1 MLSIGSLANIKHVL
15 QKELFNGCGERLLSV
30 VTVTKT
36 FKKKR
41 ACYLC
46 VATTPPPVPVV
57 TVCLVK
63 QTEQK
68 DGEYKKK
75 RIWQLDEIKWLDG
88 RSEQFDIHEF
98 DVQVEKLYKWYALNL
113 HERQNFLAVLY
124 KQIHK
129 YGRGVKAEFRNI
141 PGAWLMDKSPEKL
154 MGMGGA
160 GTGSAGT
167 DARARDGLRKN
178 GAETEDEEES
188 ELPEFTALTDKEA
201 NELSKLFNEC
211 DYAVKDAELL
221 IEKLSKELHDLDG
234 VSWAANRKT
243 VCAIHYELMRNR
255 WGLGKTFYIN
265 FLYGG
270 IFILGHNGY

>member
-30 VTVTKT
+30 VTVIKT

-46 VATTPPPVPVV
+46 VVTTTPPPGPKV

-88 RSEQFDIHEF
+88 RSEQFDVHEF
-98 DVQVEKLYKWYALNL
+98 DIQVEKLYKWYALNL

-129 YGRGVKAEFRNI
+129 YARDPKAEFRNV
-141 PGAWLMDKSPEKL
+141 PSAWLLDKSPEKL
-154 MGMGGA
+154 MGMNGG
-160 GTGSAGT
+160 GRGSVRGSSAI
-167 DARARDGLRKN
+167 RDGSGRDGFRKN
-178 GAETEDEEES
+178 GGETEDEEES
-188 ELPEFTALTDKEA
+188 EFTEFTALTDKEA

-221 IEKLSKELHDLDG
+221 IEKLSKELQDLDG
-234 VSWAANRKT
+234 VS
-243 VCAIHYELMRNR
+243 IHIHRV
-255 WGLGKTFYIN
+255 
-265 FLYGG
+265 
-270 IFILGHNGY
+270 

>member
-15 QKELFNGCGERLLSV
+15 QKELFNGCGEHLLSV

-46 VATTPPPVPVV
+46 VATTPPPIPQV
-57 TVCLVK
+57 TVCLIK

-98 DVQVEKLYKWYALNL
+98 DIQVEKLYKWYALNL

-124 KQIHK
+124 KQIQK
-129 YGRGVKAEFRNI
+129 YARGTKAEFRNV
-141 PGAWLMDKSPEKL
+141 PGAWLLDKSPEKL
-154 MGMGGA
+154 MGMGGNRVR
-160 GTGSAGT
+160 GSSAVG
-167 DARARDGLRKN
+167 DGIERKN
-178 GAETEDEEES
+178 GVETEDEEES
-188 ELPEFTALTDKEA
+188 EFPEFTALTDKEA
-201 NELSKLFNEC
+201 NQLSTLFNEC

-221 IEKLSKELHDLDG
+221 IEKLTKELTDLDG
-234 VSWAANRKT
+234 VSKSLDIIKNY
-243 VCAIHYELMRNR
+243 CYSP
-255 WGLGKTFYIN
+255 
-265 FLYGG
+265 
-270 IFILGHNGY
+270 

>member
-15 QKELFNGCGERLLSV
+15 QKELFNGCDERLLSV

-46 VATTPPPVPVV
+46 VVTTPPPLPVV

-63 QTEQK
+63 QAEQK

-75 RIWQLDEIKWLDG
+75 RSWQLDDIKWLDG

-124 KQIHK
+124 KQIQKH
-129 YGRGVKAEFRNI
+129 GRRGAKAEFRNI
-141 PGAWLMDKSPEKL
+141 PSAWLVDKSPEKL
-154 MGMGGA
+154 PGVGG
-160 GTGSAGT
+160 GGSGAVG
-167 DARARDGLRKN
+167 AAEREVRDGLRKN

-188 ELPEFTALTDKEA
+188 EFQEFTALTDKEA
-201 NELSKLFNEC
+201 TELTKLFSEC
-211 DYAVKDAELL
+211 DYAVKDAEML
-221 IEKLSKELHDLDG
+221 IEKLSQELHDLDG
-234 VSWAANRKT
+234 VR
-243 VCAIHYELMRNR
+243 VL
-255 WGLGKTFYIN
+255 
-265 FLYGG
+265 
-270 IFILGHNGY
+270 

>member
-46 VATTPPPVPVV
+46 VATTPPPVPQV

-68 DGEYKKK
+68 DGDYKKK
-75 RIWQLDEIKWLDG
+75 RIWQLDEIKWVDG

-113 HERQNFLAVLY
+113 HERQNFIAVLY

-129 YGRGVKAEFRNI
+129 YARGAKAEFRNI
-141 PGAWLMDKSPEKL
+141 PPAWLLDKSPEKL
-154 MGMGGA
+154 MGIDGSGRDSIR
-160 GTGSAGT
+160 GTSAV
-167 DARARDGLRKN
+167 RDGIGRDELRKN
-178 GAETEDEEES
+178 GGETEDEEEM
-188 ELPEFTALTDKEA
+188 EFTEFTALTDKEA
-201 NELSKLFNEC
+201 TELSKLFNEC

-234 VSWAANRKT
+234 VSGNSNNL
-243 VCAIHYELMRNR
+243 I
-255 WGLGKTFYIN
+255 
-265 FLYGG
+265 
-270 IFILGHNGY
+270 